1 MTFAARVMRFQ
12 SGGPLSVLAG
22 IALVACGN
30 LTSSPGEQRDTAAD
44 GGTSAEQAG
53 TTSQGG
59 ARSGAGGTSG
69 DITLVMTTGGTTMTT
84 GGTTSSN
91 TPLDP
96 GSAGE
101 GGQPYYPAIVNL
113 CIYPEDIPEHWGG
126 GGVGGAETD
135 ERGCVVGEVGEFTF
149 MDCRYDLRS
158 PTPFPVD
165 IFVGGHSRCCYAARL
180 ISCK

>member
-12 SGGPLSVLAG
+12 SGGPLSV
-22 IALVACGN
+22 LVACGN